1 MKKICPEKER
11 ILDMNNLKKARFKQ
25 TLFQYNQ
32 VYILVFPEEISPKKL
47 FSTKFGNS
55 FSLFLKRLFVLC

>member
-32 VYILVFPEEISPKKL
+32 MYILVFPEEIPPPPQNIFDKIW
-47 FSTKFGNS
+47 
-55 FSLFLKRLFVLC
+55 